1 MCCKLNLGCKRTAQL
16 AFFWPLP
23 EVLVKVRGC
32 LELHFW
38 PLHLKVGSKAET
50 PPFQC
55 RRLRSATGRP
65 LELQCLLLSLVSSLG
80 RLCQGGVSYFAVSK
94 VIRENFIQT
103 TVAPSSRVA
112 CLSKSQCGKFPRK
125 AELWC
130 WQSRHIPNSWEQ
142 FCFFFNYMKCRR
154 PVNRVFQIALSNTHY
169 HDITAIKIWLRI
181 FFKEVYSNSRK
192 FDEEQCASLHRN
204 SALATKLN
212 ITHCSQLD
220 EPFLEVLF
228 LS

>member
-55 RRLRSATGRP
+55 QRLRSATGRP

-94 VIRENFIQT
+94 VISENFIQT

-130 WQSRHIPNSWEQ
+130 WQSRCIPNSWEQ
-142 FCFFFNYMKCRR
+142 FCFFFLIIWSAGDLWIGYFRSHYQILTIMISQQLKFDLEFFLKKCTVTAESLMKSSVPLCTEILLLQL
-154 PVNRVFQIALSNTHY
+154 NWTSLIALSWMNPFW
-169 HDITAIKIWLRI
+169 K
-181 FFKEVYSNSRK
+181 FF
-192 FDEEQCASLHRN
+192 F
-204 SALATKLN
+204 
-212 ITHCSQLD
+212 
-220 EPFLEVLF
+220 
-228 LS
+228 